1 MRKILISKILIFGI
15 FVSFIGLS
23 IHPVIANETTTSSD
37 SSNDILQ
44 NEICLKEFKNPN
56 EQETFGFYQ
65 GLIIGRISSLQG
77 SGDRVKFWAYSIVI
91 ISGILF
97 PQRQYLNQ
105 RWVELDKPYL
115 GIIRPTFIFVFGTC
129 YSGW

>member
-1 MRKILISKILIFGI
+1 MRKILTLGIIIL
-15 FVSFIGLS
+15 FIGMC
-23 IHPVIANETTTSSD
+23 IHPVFAIETKTSPELLT
-37 SSNDILQ
+37 DIFQ
-44 NEICLKEFKNPN
+44 NEELTNKLINLE
-56 EQETFGFYQ
+56 EEETFGFYQ
-65 GLIIGRISSLQG
+65 GLIIGRISMLQG
-77 SGDRVKFWAYSIVI
+77 SGDKVKFFAYSIVI

-115 GIIRPTFIFVFGTC
+115 GILRPTFIFVFGTC

>member
-15 FVSFIGLS
+15 IILFIGMGIYPVFAFETKTSPYLS
-23 IHPVIANETTTSSD
+23 TE
-37 SSNDILQ
+37 ILH
-44 NEICLKEFKNPN
+44 KEKCSKKLIN

-65 GLIIGRISSLQG
+65 GLIIGRIGMLQG
-77 SGDRVKFWAYSIVI
+77 SGDRVKFFAYSIVV

-105 RWVELDKPYL
+105 RWVELAKPYL
-115 GIIRPTFIFVFGTC
+115 GIIKPTFIFVFGTC
-129 YSGW
+129 FSGW